1 MKRKKI
7 SGQSLVETA
16 ILNILI
22 ISGILA
28 ILHSC
33 RGLVESHIASFLDLV
48 AGPVP

>member
-1 MKRKKI
+1 MKRKI
-7 SGQSLVETA
+7 FSGQSLVETA

-33 RGLVESHIASFLDLV
+33 RGLVESYIASFLDLV

>member
-1 MKRKKI
+1 MKRKNN

-33 RGLVESHIASFLDLV
+33 QGLVESHIASFLDLV